1 MFVLDTNVLSAMMV
15 LKPLIEV
22 AAGIAAQE
30 EEQRFTTSVS
40 RAEIASAPAI
50 IGDGRRRH
58 DLAATAHAMSE
69 EVEERIL
76 PFDSI
81 LSRLHSRTRRRRVRG
96 RRPDPDKS
104 SGGVMTGSM
113 TTKWRSYRATH
124 RSAEH
129 PRASAIH

>member
-58 DLAATAHAMSE
+58 DLAATAHAMSG

-81 LSRLHSRTRRRRVRG
+81 LSRLHSRTRLRRVRG
-96 RRPDPDKS
+96 RRPDP
-104 SGGVMTGSM
+104 
-113 TTKWRSYRATH
+113 
-124 RSAEH
+124 
-129 PRASAIH
+129 